1 MKIFNKSFYRT
12 LAKLQQS
19 FLVENRQN
27 KKMLDI
33 YIKYAEGNASD
44 EELDSAN
51 EQLKQILKNL
61 GLGLLI
67 ILPFSP
73 ITLPYIFSKAKE
85 LEIDLIPNWYKS
97 LSNEDDRLEQVS
109 LKFFIDTIYVNIYLQ
124 RLNIFGEQ
132 YENCSNRRQRQD
144 WFS

>member
-1 MKIFNKSFYRT
+1 MKIFTKRFYKT
-12 LAKLQQS
+12 LSKLQKS
-19 FLVENRQN
+19 FLVENREN

-33 YIKYAEGNASD
+33 YIKYAEGSASMED
-44 EELDSAN
+44 LDFAN

-61 GLGLLI
+61 GLGVLI

-97 LSNEDDRLEQVS
+97 LSNEDDRLE
-109 LKFFIDTIYVNIYLQ
+109 
-124 RLNIFGEQ
+124 
-132 YENCSNRRQRQD
+132 
-144 WFS
+144 

>member
-1 MKIFNKSFYRT
+1 
-12 LAKLQQS
+12 
-19 FLVENRQN
+19 
-27 KKMLDI
+27 MLDI
-33 YIKYAEGNASD
+33 YSKYAEGNASD

-97 LSNEDDRLEQVS
+97 LSNEDDRLE
-109 LKFFIDTIYVNIYLQ
+109 
-124 RLNIFGEQ
+124 
-132 YENCSNRRQRQD
+132 
-144 WFS
+144 

>member
-1 MKIFNKSFYRT
+1 MKIFTKSFYQT
-12 LAKLQQS
+12 LEKLQQS
-19 FLVENRQN
+19 FLIENKQN

-33 YIKYAEGNASD
+33 YIKYAEGNVSN
-44 EELDSAN
+44 EELNSAN

-61 GLGLLI
+61 GLGILI

-97 LSNEDDRLEQVS
+97 LSNEDDRLE
-109 LKFFIDTIYVNIYLQ
+109 
-124 RLNIFGEQ
+124 
-132 YENCSNRRQRQD
+132 
-144 WFS
+144 

>member
-1 MKIFNKSFYRT
+1 MKIFTKRFYKT
-12 LAKLQQS
+12 LSKLQKS
-19 FLVENRQN
+19 FLVENREN

-33 YIKYAEGNASD
+33 YIKYAEGSASN
-44 EELDSAN
+44 EELDFAN

-61 GLGLLI
+61 GLGILI

-97 LSNEDDRLEQVS
+97 LSNEDDRLE
-109 LKFFIDTIYVNIYLQ
+109 
-124 RLNIFGEQ
+124 
-132 YENCSNRRQRQD
+132 
-144 WFS
+144 

>member
-1 MKIFNKSFYRT
+1 MKTAVIVDSVRT
-12 LAKLQQS
+12 GLAKSHRGGFNITRPDDMLAHII
-19 FLVENRQN
+19 NA
-27 KKMLDI
+27 MLDI
-33 YIKYAEGNASD
+33 YIKYAEGNASA

-97 LSNEDDRLEQVS
+97 LSNEDDRLE
-109 LKFFIDTIYVNIYLQ
+109 
-124 RLNIFGEQ
+124 
-132 YENCSNRRQRQD
+132 
-144 WFS
+144 